1 MLLKAETDPQS
12 LGVLLERCIRT
23 NRTKFRVVVVKPLP
37 APGLLEMTLPHQQRG
52 ARQRYRTTRTGM
64 ELLKNRNKEMTSD
77 VTLAIYDFHERRSTR
92 RKTRRSSGENKGLC
106 IFISLERAR
115 KAEFRFPHRKI
126 SSTIPPL
133 EMRGFSKGSR

>member
-77 VTLAIYDFHERRSTR
+77 VTLGIYDTHER
-92 RKTRRSSGENKGLC
+92 
-106 IFISLERAR
+106 
-115 KAEFRFPHRKI
+115 
-126 SSTIPPL
+126 
-133 EMRGFSKGSR
+133 